1 MSENN
6 KLKFRYEDVVDF
18 VLGKLDEEKSKKLKK
33 EIEINEELKQLYE
46 YVKSK
51 EDKLRKIDQFEFGE
65 RQLNTWLNLIKNVN
79 SKKIKFSRGNIYK
92 LNLDKLP
99 VKSYEKKLLEELFFV
114 IVKEPEGSV
123 TGKDVRVIP
132 LSRLTHFSQPY
143 DLLISED
150 VISFKEFG
158 VVAHIHL
165 ATNLF
170 TDWLEYFIG
179 EMSSHNFE
187 AVIRADH
194 HDYSLVDNN
203 TIKRGGLD
211 DELSKIYWYEEFE
224 IWNDKVRDILN
235 KLQDIVLRDEG
246 IVELLPE
253 SYQEKPEFA
262 TISFLSKLEVEKNE
276 FDYPIS
282 AFRIEQRS
290 FKKTVE
296 IDEDNFIIFHDRD
309 GTLNRIFG
317 RQLTKPSVKITR
329 DIDIKEFEELN
340 FKDLREINY
349 EDYRKKIFRNY
360 YVKVLSYDDLKVDKE
375 KVRFAAKYFELRKQ
389 MPVEPLKLYDGLEF
403 QIYINAYGE
412 DIYLELVFLD
422 EVKIKGIKDFYII
435 NLESKAAVMIEEIP
449 VINNL
454 ARIPFK
460 FPMDLI
466 IDFTTGCEIGFIY
479 NYKVVNIKFKIIAH

>member
-65 RQLNTWLNLIKNVN
+65 RQLNTWLNLIQNMN
-79 SKKIKFSRGNIYK
+79 TKKIKFSRGNIYK

-114 IVKEPEGSV
+114 IVKEPEESL

-150 VISFKEFG
+150 LISFKEFG

-165 ATNLF
+165 VTNLL

-179 EMSSHNFE
+179 EMSPHNFE

-211 DELSKIYWYEEFE
+211 DELSKIYWNEEFE
-224 IWNDKVRDILN
+224 IWNDKVRDNLN

-253 SYQEKPEFA
+253 SHEIEF
-262 TISFLSKLEVEKNE
+262 TKTVLYSLSVKYFEEAAL
-276 FDYPIS
+276 
-282 AFRIEQRS
+282 REQRRLTE
-290 FKKTVE
+290 KTVE
-296 IDEDNFIIFHDRD
+296 IDEENFIIFHDRD
-309 GTLNRIFG
+309 GTLNRILG

-329 DIDIKEFEELN
+329 DVDIKEFEELN

-349 EDYRKKIFRNY
+349 QDYRKKIFRNY
-360 YVKVLSYDDLKVDKE
+360 DVKVLSYDDLKVDKE

>member
-203 TIKRGGLD
+203 TIKRGGLE
-211 DELSKIYWYEEFE
+211 DELSKIYWNEEFE

-253 SYQEKPEFA
+253 SHEIEFTKTVFYSLSVKYFEKA
-262 TISFLSKLEVEKNE
+262 AL
-276 FDYPIS
+276 
-282 AFRIEQRS
+282 REQRRLTE
-290 FKKTVE
+290 KTVE

-317 RQLTKPSVKITR
+317 RQLTKPSVKTTR
-329 DIDIKEFEELN
+329 DVDIKEFEELN

-349 EDYRKKIFRNY
+349 QDYRKKIFRNY
-360 YVKVLSYDDLKVDKE
+360 DVKVLSYDDLKVDKE

-422 EVKIKGIKDFYII
+422 DVKIKGIKDFYII